1 MFFIKNTFFIG
12 YILPEDN
19 VHENRRDHDVKQKRV
34 DHAVEN
40 EIPGGEH
47 SQESLHQSIRVT
59 WLTTQ
64 FAKSFN
70 ILKSHLTH

>member
-47 SQESLHQSIRVT
+47 SQESPH
-59 WLTTQ
+59 
-64 FAKSFN
+64 
-70 ILKSHLTH
+70 H